1 MKRFTTLATCIALV
15 TITFAQTHMYVW
27 KNGVKTNYVISEV
40 DSITFGDEETPKKI
54 IGVFSVSE
62 NKQVVFSKGNLQ
74 YTQST
79 DTWSFASTQYELL
92 GTDNVTGGSISSS
105 SRFGD
110 IKDGNAL
117 ADKIDLFGWSGNFG
131 IAKFGV
137 STSTNNGSYYNTF
150 VDWGINRIDNDEP
163 NTWRTLTEREW
174 DYLIQERHPED
185 DIYAKLYGIA
195 QVAGVN
201 GLILLPDNWNCPEGI
216 TFNSGFEL
224 YWDTEYYAAHQCFT
238 IEQWSKMEN
247 AGAVFLP
254 AAGVR
259 EGTKVYAVQSE
270 GGYWLSDIVTGTIS
284 IDYAYNIRICAN
296 CRDSWY
302 DSTQRYYGYSVR
314 LVKDI
319 VTE

>member
-40 DSITFGDEETPKKI
+40 DSITFGDEETSTPV

-62 NKQVVFSKGNLQ
+62 DKQVVFSKGNLQ

-79 DTWSFASTQYELL
+79 NTWSFAETQYEVL
-92 GTDNVTGGSISSS
+92 GTDNVTGGSVSSS
-105 SRFGD
+105 STYGD
-110 IKDGNAL
+110 IKEGYAL

-137 STSTNNGSYYNTF
+137 STSTNNGAYYNTF
-150 VDWGINRIDNDEP
+150 VDWGTNTIDNDAP
-163 NTWRTLTEREW
+163 NMWRTLTEREW
-174 DYLIQERHPED
+174 DYLIDRHPED

-201 GLILLPDNWNCPEGI
+201 GLILLPDNWICPKGI
-216 TFNSGFEL
+216 TFNSGFEKD
-224 YWDTEYYAAHQCFT
+224 YNTESYATHQCFT
-238 IEQWSKMEN
+238 VEQWSKMEN

-259 EGTKVYAVQSE
+259 EGAKVYAVQAV
-270 GGYWLSDIVTGTIS
+270 GGYWLSDVHPNS
-284 IDYAYNIRICAN
+284 MDYTYNVYFCAN
-296 CRDSWY
+296 SRYNLD

>member
-1 MKRFTTLATCIALV
+1 MKRFTTLAIFIALV

-105 SRFGD
+105 SGFGD

-117 ADKIDLFGWSGNFG
+117 ADKIDLFGWSGNYG

-137 STSTNNGSYYNTF
+137 STSTNNGSYYDAF
-150 VDWGINRIDNDEP
+150 VDWGTNTIDNDAP
-163 NTWRTLTEREW
+163 NTWRTLTIREW
-174 DYLIQERHPED
+174 HYLLDDRHPED

-195 QVAGVN
+195 QVAGIN

-224 YWDTEYYAAHQCFT
+224 DDDTEYYAAHQCFT

-259 EGTKVYAVQSE
+259 EGTKVYAVQAA
-270 GGYWLSDIVTGTIS
+270 GGYWLSNVHEGNMNYI
-284 IDYAYNIRICAN
+284 YHIRICAN

-302 DSTQRYYGYSVR
+302 DSSLRYYGYSVR

>member
-1 MKRFTTLATCIALV
+1 MKRFTILVMLIAMV
-15 TITFAQTHMYVW
+15 SITFAQTHMYVW
-27 KNGVKTNYVISEV
+27 KNGVKTNYAISEV
-40 DSITFGDEETPKKI
+40 DSVTFGEETFDSSQG

-62 NKQVVFSKGNLQ
+62 DKKITFSKGNLQ

-92 GTDNVTGGSISSS
+92 GTENVTGGTVSSS
-105 SRFGD
+105 SSHGD

-117 ADKIDLFGWSGNFG
+117 ADKIDLFGWSGDYG

-150 VDWGINRIDNDEP
+150 LDWGTNTIDNDTP

-174 DYLIQERHPED
+174 KYLFQERHLEGD
-185 DIYAKLYGIA
+185 AYTKLYGIA

-201 GLILLPDNWNCPEGI
+201 GLILLPDNWICPDGI
-216 TFNSGFEL
+216 TFNYGFEKN
-224 YWDTEYYAAHQCFT
+224 YNTEIYAEHQCLT
-238 IEQWSKMEN
+238 IEQWSKMEE

-254 AAGVR
+254 AAGIR
-259 EGTKVYAVQSE
+259 EGAKVHAVYAA
-270 GGYWLSDIVTGTIS
+270 GGYWLSGVHPNNM
-284 IDYAYNIRICAN
+284 DYTYNIYICAN
-296 CRDSWY
+296 CRDNWS
-302 DSTQRYYGYSVR
+302 DETQRYYGYSVR

-319 VTE
+319 VNE

>member
-1 MKRFTTLATCIALV
+1 MKRFTILVMLIAMV
-15 TITFAQTHMYVW
+15 SITFAQTHMYVW
-27 KNGVKTNYVISEV
+27 KNGVKTNYAISEV
-40 DSITFGDEETPKKI
+40 DSVTFGEETFDSSQG

-62 NKQVVFSKGNLQ
+62 DKKITFSKGNLQ

-92 GTDNVTGGSISSS
+92 GTENVIGGTVSSS
-105 SRFGD
+105 SSHGD

-117 ADKIDLFGWSGNFG
+117 ADKIDLFGWSGNYG

-137 STSTNNGSYYNTF
+137 STSTNNGSYYDAF
-150 VDWGINRIDNDEP
+150 VDWGTNTIDNDAP
-163 NTWRTLTEREW
+163 DTWRTLTIGEW
-174 DYLIQERHPED
+174 DYLLEERHPED

-201 GLILLPDNWNCPEGI
+201 GLILLPDNWICPEGI

-224 YWDTEYYAAHQCFT
+224 DYDTEYYAAHQCFT

-259 EGTKVYAVQSE
+259 EGTKVYAVQSA
-270 GGYWLSDIVTGTIS
+270 GGYWLSNIHENNMNYI
-284 IDYAYNIRICAN
+284 YHIRICAS
-296 CRDSWY
+296 CRDNWY
-302 DSTQRYYGYSVR
+302 DSSLRYYGYSVR
-314 LVKDI
+314 LVKDV